1 MVRHVKKTGEN
12 SNRQAD
18 TYTVPNL
25 RVVEFQLL
33 QNCNVNCIYC
43 AYDQAHSKT
52 AENMP
57 LKLIERTLF
66 EDLATKP
73 PQWVWFEGGEVT
85 MNSQSR
91 SLLLEALSI
100 TNRAGV
106 KSRIN
111 TNAQKCTPEFS
122 QQMADLGL
130 SFACVSC
137 DSVDPVLFSQMRGMN
152 PQDSSASF
160 KEFEQNVKGL
170 IEAGITV
177 DLEVTL
183 TRLNIDQLETVYDF
197 AESFGAEN
205 VLMGV
210 QCLVATSDQIF
221 NLYPDFDAQYQA
233 LKNLIR
239 KAEKGNTLL
248 RICCCPLNPCH
259 YPDLY
264 KPNDK
269 VIWVGCSCGYD
280 YVHIHATGDVFLCGF
295 WDHSEPIGNLNR
307 ATLPQIWHES
317 AVRRD
322 SQISKPENCNDCRY
336 FDGEP
341 RCHNT
346 CFSVVYRKTRDFSRD
361 AYAYTKA
368 MLKNCEVRDDYRH

>member
-1 MVRHVKKTGEN
+1 MKRNPAK
-12 SNRQAD
+12 NRDQQEIFP
-18 TYTVPNL
+18 VPSL

-33 QNCNVNCIYC
+33 QKCNLSCIYC
-43 AYDQAHSKT
+43 AYDQGHSIT
-52 AENMP
+52 AENLP
-57 LKLIERTLF
+57 LALIERTLL
-66 EDLATKP
+66 EDLSLKP

-85 MNSQSR
+85 MDNRSR

-100 TNRAGV
+100 VKEAGV

-111 TNAQKCTPEFS
+111 TNAQKCKPSFS

-137 DSVDPVLFSQMRGMN
+137 DSINPDLFCQMRGMS
-152 PQDSSASF
+152 PQRNNTAFREF
-160 KEFEQNVKGL
+160 KHNVEGL
-170 IEAGITV
+170 VESGITV

-183 TRLNIDQLETVYDF
+183 TRLNIEELEAVYEF
-197 AESFGAEN
+197 ADSFGADN
-205 VLMGV
+205 VMMGV
-210 QCLVATSDQIF
+210 QFLVATSDQIF
-221 NLYPDFDAQYQA
+221 NLYPDFNALYVA

-239 KAEKGNTLL
+239 KARSGNTKI

-269 VIWVGCSCGYD
+269 VVWVGCSCGHD

-295 WDHSEPIGNLNR
+295 WDHSEPIGNLKN
-307 ATLPQIWHES
+307 ATLPQIWQES
-317 AVRRD
+317 SLHKD
-322 SQISKPENCNDCRY
+322 SQIIVPEGCSGCQFFN
-336 FDGEP
+336 GEL

-346 CFSVVYRKTRDFSRD
+346 CFSVVYRKTKDFSLD
-361 AYAYTKA
+361 AYAYTRA
-368 MLKNCEVRDDYRH
+368 MLKTVR

>member
-1 MVRHVKKTGEN
+1 MEIEVKNNLEQNKILVEN
-12 SNRQAD
+12 FP
-18 TYTVPNL
+18 VPNL

-33 QNCNVNCIYC
+33 QDCNLNCIYC

-52 AENMP
+52 AEEMS
-57 LKLIERTLF
+57 LKLVERVLF
-66 EDLATKP
+66 EDLASNP

-85 MNSQSR
+85 MNSRSQ

-100 TNRAGV
+100 TKRAGV
-106 KSRIN
+106 TSRIN
-111 TNAQKCTPEFS
+111 TNAQKCNPEFS
-122 QQMADLGL
+122 HQMADLGL

-137 DSVDPVLFSQMRGMN
+137 DSVDPDLFCRMRGMN
-152 PQDSSASF
+152 QQDRHTSF
-160 KEFEQNVKGL
+160 KEFKQNVKGL
-170 IEAGITV
+170 IEAGIIV

-183 TRLNIDQLETVYDF
+183 TRLNIDQLEAVYDF
-197 AESFGAEN
+197 AESFESDQ

-210 QCLVATSDQIF
+210 QFLVATSDQIF
-221 NLYPDFDAQYQA
+221 DLYPDFNAQYAA

-239 KAEKGNTLL
+239 KAEKGNTPL

-264 KPNDK
+264 EPNDK

-295 WDHSEPIGNLNR
+295 WDHSEPIGNLNN
-307 ATLPQIWHES
+307 ASLPQIWHES
-317 AVRRD
+317 AMRRD
-322 SQISKPENCNDCRY
+322 SQSIVPEGCSGCGH
-336 FDGEP
+336 FDGEL

-346 CFSVVYRKTRDFSRD
+346 CFSVVYRKTKDFSRD
-361 AYAYTKA
+361 AYAFTTAKLKA
-368 MLKNCEVRDDYRH
+368 VR